1 MIQINLLR
9 ISPDSKYLEFSVE
22 CPVNYR
28 FNTLNITRYLGDHLY
43 TTTLDISHLLMG
55 STTKEVTRIATSN
68 FGIDVT
74 MYQVEFGVTAI
85 VQGVPEIE
93 NAIGYCSNINE
104 VYANLL
110 DMILKLN
117 IGCVSPLEYENLTRN
132 YMFLYAHT
140 EAMRL
145 NRKFDAEKFY
155 DIIWNLFTNCG
166 PSTRMARTLNKNCNC
181 R

>member
-22 CPVNYR
+22 CPTDYI
-28 FNTLNITRYLGDHLY
+28 FNKLYISRYDGDHQY
-43 TTTLDISHLLMG
+43 DTTLDASTLLLG
-55 STTKEVTRIATSN
+55 TSTKEVMRIAVTALGTSATMYKVV
-68 FGIDVT
+68 FGVSATAGGEEIPDVT
-74 MYQVEFGVTAI
+74 AV
-85 VQGVPEIE
+85 
-93 NAIGYCSNINE
+93 CSNIND

-117 IGCVSPLEYENLTRN
+117 SGCITNSDFEELTRN

-145 NRKFDAEKFY
+145 NRYFDAETFY
-155 DIIWNLFTNCG
+155 DLIVNLFTNCG
-166 PSTRMARTLNKNCNC
+166 PTTRSQRTFNKTCNC
-181 R
+181 G